1 MSQQTFQERNGA
13 AWAELGGLLDAL
25 DRGADHPASPSL
37 PERYRAVCQHLALA
51 RRRRY
56 GAELV
61 DGLNRLA
68 LRGHQHLYA
77 RRDRAFKRVAA
88 FVAEGFPRAVRAEW
102 RLLLLS
108 AVMFFGTGAA
118 SYAAITVSP
127 ELAYTILG
135 PGFVAQLETMY
146 DPESEHFLRERSS
159 DSDLLMFGF
168 YIRNN
173 IGIGFRT
180 FASGLLLGVGS
191 AFFMIYNGLVLGGAA
206 GHIDQVGF
214 GSTFYSFV
222 IGHGAFELTAIV
234 LAGLAGMKLGVT
246 VLAPGRRSR
255 RRALVEEGRKA
266 ILIVYGFTGMLVLA
280 AFLEAFW
287 SSSSFVP
294 AAVKIAVGAVLW
306 AVVLGYL
313 ALAGWRRADR

>member
-1 MSQQTFQERNGA
+1 MSQQTFQEQNATVWEQFGD
-13 AWAELGGLLDAL
+13 LLDAL
-25 DRGADHPASPSL
+25 DRGKPIAGLEQFPD
-37 PERYRAVCQHLALA
+37 RYRAICQHLALA
-51 RRRRY
+51 RHRRY
-56 GAELV
+56 GAELI
-61 DGLNRLA
+61 DGLNRLS

-77 RRDRAFKRVAA
+77 RRDRAFRRLAHFIAA
-88 FVAEGFPRAVRAEW
+88 GFPRAVRSEW

-108 AVMFFGTGAA
+108 TLMFCGSGLAA
-118 SYAAITVSP
+118 YVAITLQP

-135 PGFVAQLETMY
+135 PGFASQLEAMY
-146 DPESEHFLRERSS
+146 DPGSERFLQERSS

-180 FASGLLLGVGS
+180 FSSGLLLGIGS

-206 GHIDQVGF
+206 GHIDQVGY
-214 GSTFYSFV
+214 GSTFYSFI

-255 RRALVEEGRKA
+255 LQALVEEGRKA
-266 ILIVYGFTGMLVLA
+266 TTIVYGFTGMLLIA

-287 SSSSFVP
+287 SSSSVLP
-294 AAVKIAVGAVLW
+294 HAVKYSVGAVLW
-306 AVVLGYL
+306 ALVLGYL
-313 ALAGWRRADR
+313 AFAGWRRAAR